1 MIWPL
6 KWPLRRALRA
16 LCAARELPHSR
27 IVYSP
32 GVNRHA
38 NAEYPVDRVLITSQ
52 ARLEYSRPSETTI
65 RLPPSIHARP
75 IDHTMEPALTTAD
88 DLAAKMHDVMT
99 LDDAE
104 IARLKCVA
112 ASGKVYD
119 AEGQDERREAA
130 HRLWLHYSA
139 RAEGTRLKEGQMKNE
154 ARDWSGSIFYLIRPA
169 CDRHPETCW
178 EQYKLCSQAEEKE
191 AERIGVLRTRVASVE
206 FKFLRFASDG
216 GHVQAMHVLALKLQT
231 VDFVRETL
239 EMTA

>member
-1 MIWPL
+1 
-6 KWPLRRALRA
+6 
-16 LCAARELPHSR
+16 
-27 IVYSP
+27 
-32 GVNRHA
+32 
-38 NAEYPVDRVLITSQ
+38 
-52 ARLEYSRPSETTI
+52 
-65 RLPPSIHARP
+65 
-75 IDHTMEPALTTAD
+75 MEPALTTAD

-104 IARLKCVA
+104 IARLKRVA

-139 RAEGTRLKEGQMKNE
+139 RPEGTRLKEGQMKNE
-154 ARDWSGSIFYLIRPA
+154 ARDWSGGIFYLIRPA

-206 FKFLRFASDG
+206 FKFLRFAEDG
-216 GHVQAMHVLALKLQT
+216 GLFELRTFFTLYDKLLNKCMNISIIKIVLRNHLLA
-231 VDFVRETL
+231 REPFRS
-239 EMTA
+239 